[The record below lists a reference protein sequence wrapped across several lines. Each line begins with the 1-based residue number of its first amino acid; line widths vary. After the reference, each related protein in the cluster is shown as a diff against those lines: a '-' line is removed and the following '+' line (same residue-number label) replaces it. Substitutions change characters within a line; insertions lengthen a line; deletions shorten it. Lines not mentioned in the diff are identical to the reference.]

1 MTFLLEREGV
11 EADFQ
16 TKLLGAG
23 VNTVGKFAALV
34 DSQAELR
41 DLLKDEFGM
50 DSRAGGLKVKAAV
63 AAVLVSWAAAK
74 KRQEKRAELEGELDA
89 RGEPKP
95 VGVNDALAMKQAFET
110 RFWTLE
116 EERTPSRTYLEK
128 KLEQVEKNDLR
139 AELLTEVL
147 CQRDDGD
154 EVLKPVWDTA
164 LSLKAVKVAR
174 KIAAPANP
182 EQLRRRFAT
191 MGAAW
196 VFVAAAHP
204 SRPYLQGVGMQ
215 VWTEF
220 GDYLLG
226 RYVLGVLGGVDGAAL
241 GDADWH
247 IVLDYEHE
255 VRREMVKRMLAGTPL
270 DQALRAAWADPVVK
284 DRFLVTPMQRRT
296 LSKRAAPQGGG
307 DAKKVK
313 TEKVEQSGPAKGDD
327 KGAGGKGDG
336 KAGGRRRRRA
346 RNATLSAS
354 SSSGCAAATPQGTR
368 ICFAFNNKGEGC
380 KRGAGCPFA
389 HVCGVCFAKE
399 VPMFDCK
406 HKGVQ

>member
-1 MTFLLEREGV
+1 MSWSGGQPRAEEPWWDRFARTYVSAPGCPSDSILGGTLRCAAFCAQSTCLAPRSSLPCAVALGYLASLSAPPVRTMASSTGSSELTFLLEREGV

-226 RYVLGVLGGVDGAAL
+226 RYVLGSWWCRWGGP
-241 GDADWH
+241 W
-247 IVLDYEHE
+247 
-255 VRREMVKRMLAGTPL
+255 
-270 DQALRAAWADPVVK
+270 
-284 DRFLVTPMQRRT
+284 
-296 LSKRAAPQGGG
+296 
-307 DAKKVK
+307 
-313 TEKVEQSGPAKGDD
+313 
-327 KGAGGKGDG
+327 
-336 KAGGRRRRRA
+336 GRRLAHCA
-346 RNATLSAS
+346 RL
-354 SSSGCAAATPQGTR
+354 
-368 ICFAFNNKGEGC
+368 
-380 KRGAGCPFA
+380 
-389 HVCGVCFAKE
+389 
-399 VPMFDCK
+399 
-406 HKGVQ
+406 